1 MQVTYLAHDLD
12 DPSCWRRVDMLRRG
26 GAQVRVA
33 GFRRGDGPLPEPAMV
48 LGRTANGR
56 LLQRVRAIM
65 AAAPRIARLIPPPDT
80 APGAPDSDAP
90 GETILARNLEMLA
103 LGAGLLRARKAGG
116 AGARL
121 VYELLDIHG
130 IMLGGGAVHR
140 MLRRIE
146 AALMRRASMVVISSP
161 AFAAHYLRAFGQ
173 PEIPTLLIENKPFAR
188 AAVPDEAARA
198 RRGLAEGGP
207 LVVGWFGM
215 LRCAWSL
222 ETLDRVTR
230 ADPGRFR
237 VVLRGRPALD
247 VMPDF
252 HAVIDANPDLDYL
265 GPYRWPDD
273 LGAIYGAID
282 VAWLID
288 RYQAGQNSDWLLPNR
303 LYEGC
308 LNGAVPVVLAG
319 TEVARRIDAW
329 GCGFEV
335 AAPDPEAVAAALGT
349 IDAPRLAR
357 ARAAVAAIPRAALQM
372 DDAECRHLT
381 QAICG
386 AAEGAIGALPGTNRA
401 APGTVI
407 APAAAPAAAFP
418 AAAAPAPAAPLAPAP
433 AGPVPASAAPLGDA
447 LLSTDATNAA
457 PLGPV
462 GTAAGRV
469 LIVIPTLNEA
479 AHIADVL
486 DAILPFAG
494 RVDAR
499 IVVADGGSADAT
511 AAIVREHALR
521 HPRIVLLDNPARLQ
535 AAAVNRAARAYG
547 DGCEWLLRLDAHSAY
562 PPDYGDA
569 LLAEAA
575 ETGADSV
582 VVSMQARGEQGLQRL
597 IADAQNSRIGN
608 GGSAHRLA
616 GRGAWVDHG
625 HHALMRIAAFRAVGG
640 YDERFS
646 HNEDAELDHRLRAA
660 GYRIRLTGRTA
671 LGYFPRKRLA
681 PLMRQYFNFGRG
693 RARNLAKHGARPAL
707 RQAAVA
713 MLAPAL
719 LLTLLVPLS
728 RVFALPLVV
737 WLLACLAGGLMIA
750 WSTRNPAGV
759 LSGFIAGLMHLAWSA
774 GYWRER
780 LAPPPEIGKRAT

>member
-1 MQVTYLAHDLD
+1 MEYRA
-12 DPSCWRRVDMLRRG
+12 
-26 GAQVRVA
+26 AQ
-33 GFRRGDGPLPEPAMV
+33 GITGPLFIGRDTHGLSKPAEDSALEV
-48 LGRTANGR
+48 LQANGVTAWTDSR
-56 LLQRVRAIM
+56 DSWTPTPAVSHAILAYNKAGHDDQADGIVVTPSHNPPRDGGFKYNPPNGGPADTDATGWIANKANAYLEAGLSGVQRV
-65 AAAPRIARLIPPPDT
+65 
-80 APGAPDSDAP
+80 
-90 GETILARNLEMLA
+90 
-103 LGAGLLRARKAGG
+103 
-116 AGARL
+116 
-121 VYELLDIHG
+121 
-130 IMLGGGAVHR
+130 
-140 MLRRIE
+140 
-146 AALMRRASMVVISSP
+146 
-161 AFAAHYLRAFGQ
+161 
-173 PEIPTLLIENKPFAR
+173 PF
-188 AAVPDEAARA
+188 
-198 RRGLAEGGP
+198 
-207 LVVGWFGM
+207 
-215 LRCAWSL
+215 
-222 ETLDRVTR
+222 
-230 ADPGRFR
+230 
-237 VVLRGRPALD
+237 
-247 VMPDF
+247 
-252 HAVIDANPDLDYL
+252 
-265 GPYRWPDD
+265 
-273 LGAIYGAID
+273 
-282 VAWLID
+282 
-288 RYQAGQNSDWLLPNR
+288 
-303 LYEGC
+303 
-308 LNGAVPVVLAG
+308 
-319 TEVARRIDAW
+319 
-329 GCGFEV
+329 
-335 AAPDPEAVAAALGT
+335 
-349 IDAPRLAR
+349 AR

-418 AAAAPAPAAPLAPAP
+418 AAAAPAPAALDPAAPLAPAP

-457 PLGPV
+457 PLGPA

-469 LIVIPTLNEA
+469 LIVIPNLNEA

-499 IVVADGGSADAT
+499 IVVVDGGSADAT
-511 AAIVREHALR
+511 AVIVREHALR
-521 HPRIVLLDNPARLQ
+521 HPRIDLLDNPARLQ

-582 VVSMQARGEQGLQRL
+582 VVSMEARGEQGLQRL
-597 IADAQNSRIGN
+597 IAEAQNSRIGN

-625 HHALMRIAAFRAVGG
+625 HHALMRMAAFRAVGG

-693 RARNLAKHGARPAL
+693 RARNLAKHGTRPAL

-728 RVFALPLVV
+728 PVFALPLAV